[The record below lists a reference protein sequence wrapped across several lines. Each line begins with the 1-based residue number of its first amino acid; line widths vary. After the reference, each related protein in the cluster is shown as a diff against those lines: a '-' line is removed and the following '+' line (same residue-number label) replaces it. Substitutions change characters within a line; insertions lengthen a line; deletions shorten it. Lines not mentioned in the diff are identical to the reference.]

1 MLGRR
6 EFIVTTLACAFHPI
20 YPKYTFA
27 KTTALDY
34 ISACLLGSLKTSIG
48 NAVLSPDDLPDKD
61 VAVNVLGEFANI
73 CNMFKI
79 RSKLLFFGGDKSRN
93 AFATTAGTAPGLDG
107 TVYLGKDLVLGEI
120 EAYSW
125 FNVDLWGIMAHECGH
140 VVQFSGGQSFSI
152 KGGELLRR
160 ELEADFF
167 AGYYLGTKW
176 RETPFDTRAFRDSI
190 SQKGDVTG
198 GTDQTHGTREQ
209 RVRAIEGGI
218 RFGFDGIKSISE
230 ILDAASVEAN
240 NLVTLE

>member
-6 EFIVTTLACAFHPI
+6 QFIVTTLACAFRTI
-20 YPKYTFA
+20 CPKYALA
-27 KTTALDY
+27 KTAAPDY
-34 ISACLLGSLKTSIG
+34 TSACLIGSLKTPIG
-48 NAVLSPDDLPDKD
+48 SAVLSADDLPDKD
-61 VAVNVLGEFANI
+61 VATSVLGEFANI
-73 CNMFKI
+73 CNIFKI

-93 AFATTAGTAPGLDG
+93 AFAKTAGTEPGLHG
-107 TVYLGKDLVLGEI
+107 TVYLGKDLVREEV

-160 ELEADFF
+160 ELEADFL

-176 RETPFDTRAFRDSI
+176 RETPFDARAFRDSI

-209 RVRAIEGGI
+209 RVRAVEGGI
-218 RFGFDGIKSISE
+218 RFGFNGIKSILE
-230 ILDAASVEAN
+230 ILGAATMEAN
-240 NLVTLE
+240 NLVTWE